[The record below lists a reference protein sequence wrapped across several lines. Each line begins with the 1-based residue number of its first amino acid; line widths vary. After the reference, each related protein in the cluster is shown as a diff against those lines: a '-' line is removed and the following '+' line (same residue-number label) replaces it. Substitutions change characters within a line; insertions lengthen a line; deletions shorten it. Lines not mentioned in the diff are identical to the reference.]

1 MRKTPSSLKGLAE
14 NRARLAG
21 DIEVRSAERP
31 WSSSAKLLFSPFGP
45 ASSPGVLNRAVS
57 EEAAPDLRVRRRGI
71 GVQNAPGFS
80 DEPS

>member
-1 MRKTPSSLKGLAE
+1 MELLSEVIVLSIRPGQLP
-14 NRARLAG
+14 RA
-21 DIEVRSAERP
+21 
-31 WSSSAKLLFSPFGP
+31 
-45 ASSPGVLNRAVS
+45 LNRAVS